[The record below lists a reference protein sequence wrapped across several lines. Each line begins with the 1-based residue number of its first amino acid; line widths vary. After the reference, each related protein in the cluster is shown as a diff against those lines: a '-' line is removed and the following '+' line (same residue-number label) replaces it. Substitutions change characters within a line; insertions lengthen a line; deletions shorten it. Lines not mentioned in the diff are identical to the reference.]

1 MGNGVAQRGPNTGFF
16 MGQEE
21 KRQVSSWGLQRHH
34 GDRGQGA
41 LTLPFDGRAQG
52 PADPGGSS
60 HTAEPDSDQSLQPS
74 CGQAPRPSPAGQQ
87 ESGQE
92 AAPRPSS

>member
-1 MGNGVAQRGPNTGFF
+1 MGNGVTQRGPNMGFF

-21 KRQVSSWGLQRHH
+21 KRQVSSWGLQQRH

-41 LTLPFDGRAQG
+41 LILPYDGRAQG

-60 HTAEPDSDQSLQPS
+60 HTAEPDSNH
-74 CGQAPRPSPAGQQ
+74 
-87 ESGQE
+87 
-92 AAPRPSS
+92 